1 MEQFGQYHFLHYWNF
16 AKRKRT
22 WNQMQWLPSNARAQ
36 FVVKCEGTAWCKAN
50 IVIGSMRKWSFVNTD
65 PQPCFLEV
73 LSKRHQLRFALSLQ
87 MIYKLINL
95 ILLLDMVLW
104 FSLVAP
110 LADYNT
116 NKHSNIVEHI
126 NWDLSELSVRVH
138 KTANRIGRTCISLL
152 SRTYR
157 FSCILKEVLVTA
169 SGVARPSAA
178 RGHQKIAPFSSIK
191 FASKHLKRK

>member
-1 MEQFGQYHFLHYWNF
+1 
-16 AKRKRT
+16 
-22 WNQMQWLPSNARAQ
+22 
-36 FVVKCEGTAWCKAN
+36 
-50 IVIGSMRKWSFVNTD
+50 
-65 PQPCFLEV
+65 
-73 LSKRHQLRFALSLQ
+73 

-138 KTANRIGRTCISLL
+138 KTANRIGHTCISL
-152 SRTYR
+152 
-157 FSCILKEVLVTA
+157 
-169 SGVARPSAA
+169 
-178 RGHQKIAPFSSIK
+178 
-191 FASKHLKRK
+191 